1 MTDLVW
7 LDGQLV
13 PAAAARFGLLTHSLH
28 YGTAVFDGGR
38 HYRLADGGVGVF
50 RLDDHVRRFLA
61 SAESLWMS
69 LPHGA
74 EQLRDATLA
83 VVRASGRGDGYVR
96 QLAFYGDERIGLGA
110 RNPVHV
116 AVVAWEPGGPP
127 GAPVKVRIA
136 SLGHGAGWIPTAK
149 HAGHYGR
156 AFLALREAQASGH
169 DDALFL
175 GEDGTVVE
183 ATGANLF
190 IVRHGRLVTPPD
202 HEPLLPGITR
212 ATVLAL
218 AADLG
223 VPALEAPI
231 PRHHLVTADEVFLAN
246 SAAELRP
253 VVLLEGRR
261 LPAPGPVTAA
271 LVARYR
277 AVVRGEDPQRRSWI
291 ARVEDLE

>member
-13 PAAAARFGLLTHSLH
+13 PAEAARFGLLTHSLH

-38 HYRLADGGVGVF
+38 HYRLTDGGVGVF
-50 RLDDHVRRFLA
+50 RLDDHLRRFLA

-69 LPHGA
+69 LPWVV
-74 EQLRDATLA
+74 EQLREATLA
-83 VVRASGRGDGYVR
+83 VVRASGRGGGYVR

-175 GEDGTVVE
+175 GDDGTVVE

-190 IVRHGRLVTPPD
+190 IVRDGRLVTPPD

-223 VPALEAPI
+223 IPALEAPI

-271 LVARYR
+271 LVARYS
-277 AVVRGEDPQRRSWI
+277 AVVRGDDPQRRPWI